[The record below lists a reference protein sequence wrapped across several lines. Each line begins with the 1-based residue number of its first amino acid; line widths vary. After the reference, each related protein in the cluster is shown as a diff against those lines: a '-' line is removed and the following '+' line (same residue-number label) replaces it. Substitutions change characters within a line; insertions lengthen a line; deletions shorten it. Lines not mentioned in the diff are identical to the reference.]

1 MFGIAGLPL
10 VYLGLLGVP
19 LHSARDTRWLLGL
32 NHHLVIL
39 REEVLALS
47 RACVS
52 RPAQVRVLAEVIT
65 FPLVAG
71 WVLLSLPVWVAGGL
85 TAGALETQLVAL
97 RRLKGVQFALE
108 SCLVGL
114 VGVGARLDRGGVP
127 PWLTVVLSLVESLWG
142 LILRLSLGLIR
153 LVAFGYTMVVLSFI
167 PTSALGSSAVQFAVR
182 VSLYPLWIAF
192 FIVKGVSWGV
202 MRLLLLLFLYLSH
215 LFLASSLGSTVF
227 AAYGVLVWVCAT
239 FKEGALCL
247 RRLASSKLPNRAGV
261 YVFFLE
267 AVCFVALV
275 VVHEGR

>member
-1 MFGIAGLPL
+1 M
-10 VYLGLLGVP
+10 
-19 LHSARDTRWLLGL
+19 
-32 NHHLVIL
+32 IL

-114 VGVGARLDRGGVP
+114 VGVGARLDQGGVP

-142 LILRLSLGLIR
+142 LILRLSGLIR

-167 PTSALGSSAVQFAVR
+167 PTSALGPSAVQFAVR

-192 FIVKGVSWGV
+192 FIVKGS
-202 MRLLLLLFLYLSH
+202 
-215 LFLASSLGSTVF
+215 
-227 AAYGVLVWVCAT
+227 
-239 FKEGALCL
+239 
-247 RRLASSKLPNRAGV
+247 AG
-261 YVFFLE
+261 E
-267 AVCFVALV
+267 
-275 VVHEGR
+275 